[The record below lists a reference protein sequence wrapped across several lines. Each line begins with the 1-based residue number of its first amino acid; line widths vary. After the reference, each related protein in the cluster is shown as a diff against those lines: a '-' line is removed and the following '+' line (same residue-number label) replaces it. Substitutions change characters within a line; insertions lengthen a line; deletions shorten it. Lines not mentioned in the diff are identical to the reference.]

1 MNEKISR
8 SKSTLNR
15 KDESPMVNI
24 VRLDLDE
31 AVIVIRFKKL
41 CIEKL
46 GQRFQRDKN
55 FRHQAVDALLIAI
68 ENIGL

>member
-1 MNEKISR
+1 
-8 SKSTLNR
+8 
-15 KDESPMVNI
+15 MVNI